1 MHRHVWVYLLHF
13 NTRSRVEISKRLLIV
28 LLLQSQTSVVVPSF
42 NTKEIS
48 PFTFFYNSYANCKRP
63 GFTFVGSNPHDQY
76 GDDELCTFTANFPL
90 WQVAR
95 ATSAAPTFFPG
106 WFSKVPANYDTTST
120 EARCRGLSG
129 SKEAFKEA
137 LRSKAFQSKCLFEC
151 HGKNPP
157 CNWLP
162 VLSVPR

>member
-1 MHRHVWVYLLHF
+1 
-13 NTRSRVEISKRLLIV
+13 VEFSKRLLIV

-76 GDDELCTFTANFPL
+76 GDDELCTFTADFPL
-90 WQVAR
+90 WGVAR

-106 WFSKVPANYDTTST
+106 LFSKVNAYDTTFT
-120 EARCRGLSG
+120 EVDAD
-129 SKEAFKEA
+129 
-137 LRSKAFQSKCLFEC
+137 
-151 HGKNPP
+151 
-157 CNWLP
+157 
-162 VLSVPR
+162 